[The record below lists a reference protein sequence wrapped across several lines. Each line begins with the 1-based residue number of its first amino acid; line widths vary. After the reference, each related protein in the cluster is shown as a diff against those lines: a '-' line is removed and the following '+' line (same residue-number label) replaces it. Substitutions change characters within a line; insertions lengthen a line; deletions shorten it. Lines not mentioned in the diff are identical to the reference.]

1 MSVGKILV
9 VDDEA
14 LIRNLLDEAL
24 SKTGYSVYPAGN
36 SNEAL
41 GILKNQSIPLMIIDL
56 GLEGSMDGFERCKN
70 IRKHNPGAIIYALT
84 GYSGYYNSQRI
95 T

>member
-1 MSVGKILV
+1 
-9 VDDEA
+9 
-14 LIRNLLDEAL
+14 
-24 SKTGYSVYPAGN
+24 
-36 SNEAL
+36 
-41 GILKNQSIPLMIIDL
+41 L